1 VVEASVYTFHR
12 AVQALG
18 FRYRRPRHDLTH
30 RQDAQAIGAAQRV
43 LDWLQKNG

>member
-1 VVEASVYTFHR
+1 MEASVYTFHR